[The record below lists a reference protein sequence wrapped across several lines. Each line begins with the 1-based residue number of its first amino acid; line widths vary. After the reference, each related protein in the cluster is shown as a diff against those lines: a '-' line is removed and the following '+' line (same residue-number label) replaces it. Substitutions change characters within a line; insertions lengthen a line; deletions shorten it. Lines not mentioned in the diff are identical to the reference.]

1 MTAIRIDTLR
11 NEIAGARE
19 LLDMI
24 HQELEDLHV
33 LAYERATTLSEA
45 KVSGGSHDYALDTHG
60 DPRARDAY
68 KHLGKAVDG
77 ACILLA
83 EASNNA
89 LNLLRQGD
97 TPGRGQRHLRLAE
110 LGEAV
115 AAQAKRSRR
124 GDYTAI
130 RRGPQPELA
139 KATEQ
144 LQKERDDAIRE
155 RDAARRQRDKA
166 VADLS
171 NLRAKRP
178 AWWKGSSTS

>member
-11 NEIAGARE
+11 NQIAGARE

-33 LAYERATTLSEA
+33 LAYERATLLSEA

-60 DPRARDAY
+60 DERARDAY
-68 KHLGKAVDG
+68 KALGRAVDG
-77 ACILLA
+77 ACIHLA

-89 LNLLRQGD
+89 LNLLRQGN

-110 LGEAV
+110 LGEAI
-115 AAQAKRSRR
+115 AAQSRRSRR
-124 GDYTAI
+124 GDYTPI
-130 RRGPQPELA
+130 RRGPQPEHHHALD
-139 KATEQ
+139 Q
-144 LQKERDDAIRE
+144 LQQERDAAIRE
-155 RDAARRQRDKA
+155 RDKARQQRDRA

-171 NLRAKRP
+171 NQRHRR
-178 AWWKGSSTS
+178 GSSKS